1 MSFLALWTAAA
12 LASDD
17 PLLDALTTELD
28 RTVSGW
34 AGEPDAPY
42 YIGYRV
48 DHATYVNVSA
58 THGALSRSDE
68 AKSRVLDVSV
78 RVGSP
83 ELDNTHPIRSR
94 GWDGTSRAG
103 MYALLP
109 LDGSPLALRT
119 SIWQATSD
127 AVREAQERILRVRA
141 NRTVKVEEEDRSPD
155 FSTEEP
161 HDDLR
166 PPASISIDRSAWETL
181 LVELSASVNR
191 NHEVERAS
199 ASLGAG
205 ALDRYIVTSE
215 GTAIREPHVWAR
227 VALSASATASDGMDL
242 TLYRWLDVR
251 DPARLP
257 SKEVL
262 EGWADA
268 LVRDI
273 VALKAAPKGEP
284 WSGPVLLRGRAAGVF
299 VHEVMGHRVEGH
311 RQKREQEGH
320 TFKDQVGRVVL
331 PATIDVYDDPTIPAY
346 AGVDLNGHYAYDEEG
361 SPAQRAVLVDDGVFQ
376 GFLMSRSPI
385 ADFARSNGHGRA
397 QAGLAPVS
405 RMANTILETRAP
417 VPAARL
423 RAMLLEEVERQGLP
437 YGILVD
443 ELAGG
448 FTMTGRV
455 TPNAFNIRAT
465 TAWRVWADGRP
476 DELVR
481 GIDLVGTPLSALG
494 NVVAAGD
501 DPGVFNGYCGAESG
515 SVPNS
520 AISPSL
526 LLRSLEVQKKEK
538 GSDRPPLLPRPDAG
552 GES

>member
-1 MSFLALWTAAA
+1 MLTLFATFA

-17 PLLDALTTELD
+17 PLLDALATELD
-28 RTVSGW
+28 RTVQGW

-42 YIGYRV
+42 YVGYRV

-58 THGALSRSDE
+58 VHGALSRSE
-68 AKSRVLDVSV
+68 ETKSRILDVSV

-94 GWDGTSRAG
+94 GWDSTSRAG
-103 MYALLP
+103 MFTLLP

-119 SIWQATSD
+119 SIWQATSES
-127 AVREAQERILRVRA
+127 VREAQERILRVRA
-141 NRTVKVEEEDRSPD
+141 NRNVKVEEEDRSPD
-155 FSTEEP
+155 FTLEEP
-161 HDDLR
+161 RADLR
-166 PPASISIDRSAWETL
+166 PPASISIDRTAWEGL
-181 LVELSASVNR
+181 LVNLSASVNR
-191 NHEVERAS
+191 NHEVDRAT
-199 ASLGAG
+199 ASLAAG

-215 GTAIREPHVWAR
+215 GTQIREPHVWAR

-262 EGWADA
+262 DGWADA
-268 LVRDI
+268 LVRDL

-320 TFKDQVGRVVL
+320 TFKDQVGRPVL
-331 PATIDVYDDPTIPAY
+331 PAYIDVFDDPTLPVY

-361 SPAQRAVLVDDGVFQ
+361 SPAQRAVLVEDGVFR
-376 GFLMSRSPI
+376 GFLMGRSPI
-385 ADFARSNGHGRA
+385 EDFARSNGHGRA
-397 QAGLAPVS
+397 QVGLAPVS
-405 RMANTILETRAP
+405 RMANTVLETSMP
-417 VPAARL
+417 TPMVRL
-423 RAMLLEEVERQGLP
+423 RALLLEEIERQGLS

-465 TAWRVWADGRP
+465 TAWRVYADGRP

-494 NVVAAGD
+494 NVIATGD

-515 SVPNS
+515 SVPNA